1 MTKLAVA
8 LAALAFAP
16 LAAHLSAQAQTRT
29 LPEFVV
35 VSERGERV
43 PGGTLS
49 MEDRWLLLYVSP
61 DCVSCDRLLSGLAEW
76 QIPQLGARTVVVI
89 GGDLAAARAYAD
101 RSGTASLA
109 VTWYA
114 DPERTAGATLGLS
127 SSPALIGIAGG
138 RIEWTLMGVLN
149 DPGAVEPV
157 IRRWVQ

>member
-8 LAALAFAP
+8 LVAFAP

-43 PGGTLS
+43 TGGTLS

-89 GGDLAAARAYAD
+89 GGDLTVARAYAD

-109 VTWYA
+109 VAWYA
-114 DPERTAGATLGLS
+114 DPGRRAGATLGLS

-149 DPGAVEPV
+149 DPRALESV
-157 IRRWVQ
+157 IRKWVH